1 MSAPSASSFAHKYLQ
16 RDVRLQVL
24 LVMPKRAG
32 KQIVEV
38 VSFVTIRHNASHCG
52 TTTISGRA
60 RRVPLTRPEFLPKGH
75 ESTTPGSEYI
85 GRHISPRA
93 LEKVTHRLTRIS
105 LNKRERRGLSFP
117 DLAWG

>member
-16 RDVRLQVL
+16 RDVRLQLL
-24 LVMPKRAG
+24 LVMPRRAG

-38 VSFVTIRHNASHCG
+38 VSFVTVSHCG
-52 TTTISGRA
+52 ATTISGRA
-60 RRVPLTRPEFLPKGH
+60 RPVPLTRPEFLPKGH

-85 GRHISPRA
+85 GRHMSPRA